1 MTEDSKDNVIFGIGA
16 AIAAVLVKLAGS
28 WIHRNRKD
36 PVELNAQN
44 IAWAK
49 DIMSRMESEIHEL
62 RERIT
67 ELERNIEAERNSR
80 FECEDK
86 YRDLLARMH
95 VIVQKIEDK

>member
-16 AIAAVLVKLAGS
+16 AIAALLVKLAGG
-28 WIHRNRKD
+28 WIQRTRKD

-49 DIMSRMESEIHEL
+49 DMMSRLETEIREL

-67 ELERNIEAERNSR
+67 ELEALIEQERESR
-80 FECEDK
+80 FECERK

-95 VIVQKIEDK
+95 VLTQKVENK